1 MRVFRQGAWPEESS
15 PLVYSEGLVNLIYP
29 VGQFFADQENCT
41 GSLQIIQICEL
52 ENRLLVAVPQTAWHR
67 SLSKRLLPP
76 GVLVRAT
83 LVEVQAAEGD
93 QVDVAIDGVSLK
105 LWVGFLKKSLRDAI
119 EILEEFDVDYFFDD
133 NESRRALPLAQA
145 LVDVSQEHF
154 AFFSAD
160 GYGGPG
166 FDETGLGEE
175 MTAGAA
181 DAGLDGEPMT
191 DLEVRVAKM
200 ENALSDIA
208 QELRRQG
215 PLKASTKR
223 RASPKLTLKPKQTTQ
238 ASSSGDFLPTDTKAM
253 FPKLDAGVVA
263 AALQAGVPLAH
274 LESMQSLMA

>member
-119 EILEEFDVDYFFDD
+119 EILEEFDVD
-133 NESRRALPLAQA
+133 
-145 LVDVSQEHF
+145 
-154 AFFSAD
+154 
-160 GYGGPG
+160 
-166 FDETGLGEE
+166 
-175 MTAGAA
+175 
-181 DAGLDGEPMT
+181 
-191 DLEVRVAKM
+191 
-200 ENALSDIA
+200 
-208 QELRRQG
+208 
-215 PLKASTKR
+215 
-223 RASPKLTLKPKQTTQ
+223 
-238 ASSSGDFLPTDTKAM
+238 
-253 FPKLDAGVVA
+253 
-263 AALQAGVPLAH
+263 
-274 LESMQSLMA
+274 